1 MTIYRFLL
9 FPSSAARDDNA
20 GRRSLSN
27 LSWTANVDVFKLY
40 VASCSS
46 TPFLSLLF
54 SYVRRRIVPT
64 PPTSPSCRDE
74 RLRRVSFSSITNLG
88 TSRPRP
94 RTRPNLLC
102 LLRFFSLR
110 PLTSSSR
117 PLGVLRTG
125 YTCEARLSLRLPF
138 CLLVTSS
145 SFTCT
150 RSLSYGCPGTSPG
163 ATEPQSRGP

>member
-1 MTIYRFLL
+1 MVTWVTIYRFLL

-27 LSWTANVDVFKLY
+27 LSWTDNVDVFKLY
-40 VASCSS
+40 VDSRSS

-94 RTRPNLLC
+94 CTRPNLLC

-110 PLTSSSR
+110 PPHVLLAFFVLGRTLRNRYHHQTTPHTQRPLYATHCNVPRNCSVCILPPPSFLSSSI
-117 PLGVLRTG
+117 
-125 YTCEARLSLRLPF
+125 
-138 CLLVTSS
+138 
-145 SFTCT
+145 
-150 RSLSYGCPGTSPG
+150 
-163 ATEPQSRGP
+163 